1 MQSWLVLL
9 GGLIVWTIHFFALWT
24 TSSIV
29 LSVPVARVIVAAVTI
44 ACLAANAGLLL
55 VLARRRAGDE
65 LDRWVR
71 SLGLAGAWLSVVAVV
86 WQGLPAL
93 LTR

>member
-1 MQSWLVLL
+1 MRGWLYLL

-24 TSSIV
+24 IGSVI
-29 LSVPVARVIVAAVTI
+29 LSVPLARIVVAAVTT
-44 ACLAANAGLLL
+44 ACLAANAGLLVLL
-55 VLARRRAGDE
+55 VRKHVRDE
-65 LDRWVR
+65 LERWIR
-71 SLGLAGAWLSVVAVV
+71 SLGLLGVGLSLVAVA